1 MASTPPPASSS
12 ASSLGDRSR
21 ARDKLRAFYKMQ
33 TAPPLPTTTTRNTNP
48 PSTTAVAAPAAPAPT
63 TSAQL
68 NLDSAHFDSKKY
80 TKQLL
85 LTSGT
90 QSLLQS
96 STTLVSSIRQI
107 DNDMKTMVYENY
119 SKFISATETIGRM
132 KGDADFMD
140 SEMGKLTRRVTSIS
154 HKTADL
160 HRALDARRERIWRLA
175 AEIRTLRALQMI
187 AELPKRLSVMIGAG
201 RFVEAAGEWSRA
213 TPLLEHY
220 RRLGARF
227 EGVES
232 DGRQIMQEVEAT
244 VWRRWRSED
253 TGVREGAECASLL
266 VLLRPECAPKLW
278 RDYLVIQARK
288 NHRCRADALD
298 RAMNEQGRAA
308 EFPALEGAPT
318 GGRGQ
323 RPNAGECIA
332 RFHAEY
338 LPVWSSLVIGFASQ
352 FLSPAGSGLIEA
364 SLSAAASKHG
374 GRTKSLLQATTE
386 GTVVGLLSPQQHIDG
401 QAAAAAPRI
410 AASRVVGWQAM
421 DAQDL
426 AQAQEAFAQALVEWA
441 AEYERI
447 LESLMRFPDDTTTA
461 ANVAPH
467 LHQLDALVSLLAQY
481 PILSRIGGL
490 DACVQRMV
498 DRWQRRLVDGCLQG
512 VVRDLIER
520 VEYYFDPGVDQAC
533 PAAVQ
538 EEGAGGGRRS
548 SASRH
553 RRTMS
558 ARSNL
563 SVGDQGLQH
572 QRSGSAARAVS
583 SAFEALGNALP
594 TQPIAPASLSLSPAL
609 APFGTNPSQ
618 LPSQQQQLPQQ
629 RVSRASTV
637 NVASSA
643 RHASHSRSSTLRRNH
658 QRTQST
664 AITDLF
670 DAPNQ
675 ASFSED
681 LPRPLQRRYRPW
693 LVSSINRNA
702 PLHVFLADI
711 ESWLI
716 QQVLERINPL
726 LEAVVQH
733 YLDIEASQILD
744 DGEEHLGLSLQSAA
758 RLRLG
763 FISVLDQ
770 CLDTWMS
777 EWMPAL
783 FLHVAMVNVP
793 CGSRAYVEKCV
804 DEAAAKFG
812 GVGMVGDPVSSLLL
826 ARFAVDFELTLAQSI
841 YQLCEHAILVI
852 PEENSHGS
860 NRGNNAQAQAQ
871 AQARLGGSM
880 HVLEEHLQSIT
891 ATTAASFSRADSMA
905 SIISGRRGAA
915 ARPGPGASGGALL
928 RSFEAAHAAA
938 RWHSVAERLVRHFIM
953 TVGLDISSDYL
964 RLRPYDSTT
973 GMFDTVQQKEEGVE
987 EDAEEGVSEIWLSI
1001 CRWMR
1006 QVEND
1011 TNALFYDPVFSAT
1024 LKALQTWHERGVG
1037 DHAKQ
1042 PTTIRSHPSPLS
1054 HLPQQQQQYGPS
1066 ISEHAHIMSN
1076 IDRLFAQR
1084 IDIFPSVV
1092 SSLTSGKI
1100 LFHLSMQI
1108 IKTAME
1114 SLRLRPA
1121 RLSLR
1126 MFRKIS
1132 VDAAFVRSWM
1142 LRYTGV
1148 TPDLHKLSRSPGLVS
1163 VVAVGGGSGSGNGKQ
1178 LDQKQQQGQQQ
1189 QGQQQGLGMKG
1200 GKSEEIIN
1208 EGDARAILNLV
1219 DDWVATAKAFVG
1231 GGGSLEVLRLNEE
1244 IADQLVLNAWMDT
1257 FFC

>member
-1 MASTPPPASSS
+1 
-12 ASSLGDRSR
+12 
-21 ARDKLRAFYKMQ
+21 
-33 TAPPLPTTTTRNTNP
+33 
-48 PSTTAVAAPAAPAPT
+48 APAPS

-68 NLDSAHFDSKKY
+68 NLDSAHFDSRKY

-160 HRALDARRERIWRLA
+160 HRALDARRGRIWRLA

-244 VWRRWRSED
+244 VWRRWRSEG

-288 NHRCRADALD
+288 NRRCRADALD

-323 RPNAGECIA
+323 RPNAGDCIA

-352 FLSPAGSGLIEA
+352 FLSPASSGLMEA
-364 SLSAAASKHG
+364 SLPAAASKHG

-386 GTVVGLLSPQQHIDG
+386 GTVVGLLSPQQHVDG

-426 AQAQEAFAQALVEWA
+426 AQAQEAFAQALAEWA

-533 PAAVQ
+533 LAAMQ
-538 EEGAGGGRRS
+538 EESAGGGRRS

-609 APFGTNPSQ
+609 APFATNPSQ
-618 LPSQQQQLPQQ
+618 PPPQQQQLPQQ

-670 DAPNQ
+670 DAPTQ
-675 ASFSED
+675 GAFADD
-681 LPRPLQRRYRPW
+681 LPKALQRRYRPW

-726 LEAVVQH
+726 LESVVQH

-793 CGSRAYVEKCV
+793 CGSRAYVERCV

-871 AQARLGGSM
+871 AQAQARLGGSM

-915 ARPGPGASGGALL
+915 ARPGAGAGGGALL

-973 GMFDTVQQKEEGVE
+973 GMFDTVQQKEDGVE
-987 EDAEEGVSEIWLSI
+987 EGTEEGVSEIWLSI

-1042 PTTIRSHPSPLS
+1042 PTTIRSHPPPLS

-1121 RLSLR
+1121 RLSPR

-1163 VVAVGGGSGSGNGKQ
+1163 VVAVGGGSGSGSGSGQQ

-1189 QGQQQGLGMKG
+1189 QGQQQGLGVKG

-1231 GGGSLEVLRLNEE
+1231 GGGSLEVLRLDEE
-1244 IADQLVLNAWMDT
+1244 IADHSENNTEETLDFCVVSFAVDT
-1257 FFC
+1257 TAANNTVAPVVVSKVPVTTTTTTTT